1 MIARIVELSL
11 IQRVMVCILGFLLF
25 FGGLYAFHTLDIV
38 AYPDPS
44 APMVELITQQPGWS
58 AEEVERQITV
68 PIEVALNGM
77 PGLTDIRSLSIFGL
91 SDIKIYFDFD
101 SEIFRDR
108 QEVLNRLTSVP
119 LPPGAAPSLSPWWA
133 IAEIYRY
140 ELTGAGETTLT
151 DLKTTQDWQV
161 RREFRRIPGIIDVT
175 TFGGTTKEYHVDIDP
190 GRLISYGVNLSQVMS
205 ALTNSNANV
214 GGSYLTIGPQNYN
227 IRGLG
232 LINGI
237 ADIENVMVAEK
248 NGTPIFIRTLGT
260 VAVGSRVRLGKVGID
275 DRDDVVEGVVL
286 LQRGYKALNVL
297 EKVRGK
303 VEDLNTGKLPVGVK
317 IKTFYDRT
325 ALIHTTVETVTDI
338 LISGMVLVFIILF
351 VFLGH
356 LRAALIVALTIPLS
370 LLFTFS
376 MMVLIGQ
383 SANLISLGSIDFGI
397 IVDATLIMVESIFFH
412 LAHGKTHGLTVHQ
425 RIVRAARQ
433 VGRPISYST
442 AIIVVAF
449 IPLFTMTGV
458 PGKIFAPMSIT
469 YGFALVGALLMAFT
483 LAPVL
488 CSFFLR
494 GTISEDDTA
503 IVRGVRRFYHGI
515 LEWALDHRVA
525 VVGACF
531 GLLALTFGVLR
542 SIGGEFM
549 PALEEGNL
557 WVRAT
562 MPVDISF
569 DQAAKLTSE
578 IRRMFRESP
587 EVTTVV
593 SQLGRPDDGTDPTSF
608 SNAEFLANLKPEK
621 EWRSRLTKDKLIE
634 EIEGKLKDIPG
645 VIFNFSQVI
654 QDNVE
659 EAMSGVKGEN
669 SIKLFGPDLKTM
681 ESTATEIERVMQQ
694 IKGVKDLGIFHLV
707 GQPNLLIQVDRE
719 ASARYGLQVADVNA
733 VVQAAVGG
741 QAVTQVYEGERL
753 FDLVVRFLP
762 EFRQDVDAIGN
773 ILVSTPDGARIPL
786 KQVASITTQTGAF
799 IIYRENNER
808 YIPIKFS
815 VRDRDLQST
824 VEEAQARLAK
834 EVHLPDRYHM
844 EWAGQ
849 YEQLKGEQKRLA
861 MVVPISLV
869 IILFL
874 LYSAFDSIKNALLV
888 LSTVPFALLGGAV
901 SLAATH
907 TNFSISAAVGV
918 ISTLGVA
925 ILGGVLLISRIE
937 DFRLTGLTLREA
949 VRKGADVQMR
959 PILMATLGAAIGLL
973 PAALA
978 TGIGSQ
984 AQKPLA
990 LVVVGG
996 MLTAAVL
1003 ILVVLPVL
1011 YEIVHHRSAN
1021 NGGEKEDDRAATTS
1035 LPVGDRPGDADVGTG
1050 SDPAG

>member
-11 IQRVMVCILGFLLF
+11 VQRGMVCSLGFLLF

-44 APMVELITQQPGWS
+44 PPMVELITQYPGWS
-58 AEEVERQITV
+58 AEEIERQITV

-77 PGLTDIRSLSIFGL
+77 PGVTDIRSLSIFGL
-91 SDIKIYFDFD
+91 SDIKVYFDFNT
-101 SEIFRDR
+101 EIFRDR
-108 QEVLNRLTSVP
+108 QEVLNRLGSVQ

-151 DLKTTQDWQV
+151 DLKAIQDWQL
-161 RREFRRIPGIIDVT
+161 RREFRRIPGVIDVT
-175 TFGGTTKEYHVDIDP
+175 AFGGTTKEYHVDIDP
-190 GRLISYGVNLSQVMS
+190 GRLVSYGVNLSQVMS

-214 GGSYLTIGPQNYN
+214 GGNYLTIGAQSYN

-232 LINGI
+232 MINGI

-248 NGTPIFIRTLGT
+248 DGTPIFVKTLGT
-260 VAVGSRVRLGKVGID
+260 VAVGPRVRLGKVGID
-275 DRDDVVEGVVL
+275 DRDDVVEGVIL
-286 LQRGYKALNVL
+286 LQRGYKSLPVL
-297 EKVRGK
+297 EKVRLK
-303 VEDLNTGKLPVGVK
+303 VAELNAWKLPAGVK
-317 IKTFYDRT
+317 VKTFYDRT

-338 LISGMVLVFIILF
+338 LISGMVLVFVILF
-351 VFLGH
+351 IFLGH
-356 LRAALIVALTIPLS
+356 LRTALIVALTIPLS
-370 LLFTFS
+370 LLFTFT
-376 MMVLIGQ
+376 MMVLVGQ
-383 SANLISLGSIDFGI
+383 PANLISLGSIDFGI
-397 IVDATLIMVESIFFH
+397 IVDASLIMVESIFFH
-412 LAHGKTHGLTVHQ
+412 LAHGKVHNLTVDMQ
-425 RIVRAARQ
+425 IVRAARQ
-433 VGRPISYST
+433 VGPPIFSST

-488 CSFFLR
+488 CSFLLKE
-494 GTISEDDTA
+494 TISEEDTT
-503 IVRGVRRFYHGI
+503 IVRVVRRSYNAV
-515 LEWALDHRVA
+515 LAWALDHRA
-525 VVGACF
+525 TVVSFCV
-531 GLLALTFGVLR
+531 GLLAATFVALQ

-569 DQAAKLTSE
+569 DQAAKLTGE
-578 IRRMFRESP
+578 MRQLFRDSP
-587 EVTTVV
+587 EVTNIV

-608 SNAEFLANLKPEK
+608 FNAEFLANLKPEK
-621 EWRSRLTKDKLIE
+621 EWRPGLTKDGLIE
-634 EIEGKLKDIPG
+634 EIEGRLQDIPG
-645 VIFNFSQVI
+645 IIFNFSQVI

-669 SIKLFGPDLKTM
+669 SIKLFGSDLKTL
-681 ESTATEIERVMQQ
+681 EAKAVEIEHVMR
-694 IKGVKDLGIFHLV
+694 KVPGVKDLGIFRLV

-719 ASARYGLQVADVNA
+719 ASARYGLLVSDVNA

-773 ILVSTPDGARIPL
+773 ILVSTPSGARVPL
-786 KQVASITTQTGAF
+786 KQVATITTQTGAF

-815 VRDRDLQST
+815 VRGRDLQST
-824 VEEAQARLAK
+824 VEEAQVRLAK
-834 EVHLPDRYHM
+834 EVIFPERYRM

-849 YEQLKGEQKRLA
+849 YDQLKEEEKRLA
-861 MVVPISLV
+861 IVVPGSVL
-869 IILFL
+869 IILFI
-874 LYSAFDSIKNALLV
+874 LYATFNSLKNALLV
-888 LSTVPFALLGGAV
+888 LSIVPFALVGGV
-901 SLAATH
+901 FSLVATH
-907 TNFSISAAVGV
+907 TSFSISAAVGV

-937 DFRLTGLTLREA
+937 DFRRTGLALRDS

-959 PILMATLGAAIGLL
+959 PILMATLGAAVGLL

-1003 ILVVLPVL
+1003 ILVGLPVF
-1011 YEIVHHRSAN
+1011 YEIVYRRDEQKSSE
-1021 NGGEKEDDRAATTS
+1021 GEEK
-1035 LPVGDRPGDADVGTG
+1035 G
-1050 SDPAG
+1050 

>member
-11 IQRVMVCILGFLLF
+11 VQRVMVCVLGFFLL
-25 FGGLYAFHTLDIV
+25 FGGLYAFHVLDIV

-44 APMVELITQQPGWS
+44 PPMVELITQYAGWS
-58 AEEVERQITV
+58 AEEIERQITI
-68 PIEVALNGM
+68 PIEVALNGT
-77 PGLTDIRSLSIFGL
+77 PGLTDVRSLSIFGL

-101 SEIFRDR
+101 TDIFRDR
-108 QEVLNRLTSVP
+108 QEVLNRLNSVQ
-119 LPPGAAPSLSPWWA
+119 LPAGAVPSLSPWWA

-151 DLKTTQDWQV
+151 DLKTIQDWQV
-161 RREFRRIPGIIDVT
+161 RREFRRIPGVIDVT
-175 TFGGTTKEYHVDIDP
+175 AFGGTTKEYHVDIDP

-214 GGSYLTIGPQNYN
+214 GGNYLTIGAQNYN

-237 ADIENVMVAEK
+237 SDIEDVMVAEK
-248 NGTPIFIRTLGT
+248 GGTPIFVKTLGK
-260 VAVGSRVRLGKVGID
+260 VAVGPRVRLGKVGID
-275 DRDDVVEGVVL
+275 ERDDVVEGVIL

-297 EKVRGK
+297 DKVRGK
-303 VEDLNTGKLPVGVK
+303 VEDLNAWKLPAGVK

-338 LISGMVLVFIILF
+338 LVSGMVLVFIILF

-425 RIVRAARQ
+425 QIVRAARQ
-433 VGRPISYST
+433 VGQPIFYST

-488 CSFFLR
+488 CSFLLK
-494 GTISEDDTA
+494 GTISEEDTA
-503 IVRGVRRFYHGI
+503 IVRVVRRFYNRI
-515 LEWALDHRVA
+515 LEWALDHRA
-525 VVGACF
+525 VVTGACV
-531 GLLALTFGVLR
+531 GLLALTFVALQ
-542 SIGGEFM
+542 SMGGEFM

-569 DQAAKLTSE
+569 NQAARLTSD
-578 IRRMFRESP
+578 IRRLFRKTP
-587 EVTTVV
+587 EVTTIV

-608 SNAEFLANLKPEK
+608 FNAEFLANLKPEK
-621 EWRSRLTKDKLIE
+621 EWRHGLHKDELIE
-634 EIEGKLKDIPG
+634 EIEARLKEIPG
-645 VIFNFSQVI
+645 IIFNFSQVI

-669 SIKLFGPDLKTM
+669 SIKLFGADLKIM
-681 ESTATEIERVMQQ
+681 EGKATEIERVMRQ
-694 IKGVKDLGIFHLV
+694 IHGVKDLGIFRLV

-719 ASARYGLQVADVNA
+719 ASARYGLQVSDVNA

-786 KQVASITTQTGAF
+786 KQVATITTQTGAF

-824 VEEAQARLAK
+824 VEEAQVHLAK
-834 EVHLPDRYHM
+834 EVSLPERYRM

-849 YEQLKGEQKRLA
+849 YDQLKEEQKRLA
-861 MVVPISLV
+861 MVVPVSLI

-874 LYSAFDSIKNALLV
+874 LYTTFDSLKNAFLV
-888 LSTVPFALLGGAV
+888 LSTVPFALVGGAL
-901 SLAATH
+901 SLVATH

-937 DFRLTGLTLREA
+937 DFRRTGLTLREA

-990 LVVVGG
+990 RVVVGG

-1011 YEIVHHRSAN
+1011 YEIVHYRSARERE
-1021 NGGEKEDDRAATTS
+1021 GGK
-1035 LPVGDRPGDADVGTG
+1035 G
-1050 SDPAG
+1050 

>member
-11 IQRVMVCILGFLLF
+11 IQRVMVCILGFLFF
-25 FGGLYAFHTLDIV
+25 FGGLYAFHILDIV

-58 AEEVERQITV
+58 AEEVERQITI

-108 QEVLNRLTSVP
+108 QEALNRLRSVQ

-151 DLKTTQDWQV
+151 DLKTIQDWQV
-161 RREFRRIPGIIDVT
+161 RREFRRIPGVIDVT
-175 TFGGTTKEYHVDIDP
+175 AFGGTTKEYHVDIDP

-275 DRDDVVEGVVL
+275 DRDDVVEGVIL

-303 VEDLNTGKLPVGVK
+303 VEDLNTRKLPVGVK

-325 ALIHTTVETVTDI
+325 ALIDTTVETVTDI

-376 MMVLIGQ
+376 MMVFIGQ

-397 IVDATLIMVESIFFH
+397 IVDATLIMVENIFFH
-412 LAHGKTHGLTVHQ
+412 LAHGKKTHGSTVHQ
-425 RIVRAARQ
+425 QIVRAARQ
-433 VGRPISYST
+433 VGQPIFYST

-449 IPLFTMTGV
+449 VPLFTMTGV

-488 CSFFLR
+488 CSFLLR

-503 IVRGVRRFYHGI
+503 IVRGVRRLYNGI
-515 LEWALDHRVA
+515 LEWALDHRTV
-525 VVGACF
+525 VVGACV
-531 GLLALTFGVLR
+531 GLLALTFGALR
-542 SIGGEFM
+542 VIGGEFM

-569 DQAAKLTSE
+569 DQAARLTSE
-578 IRRMFRESP
+578 IRRLFRESP

-608 SNAEFLANLKPEK
+608 FNAEFLANLKPEK
-621 EWRSRLTKDKLIE
+621 EWRPGLRKDALIE
-634 EIEGKLKDIPG
+634 EIDGRLKDIPG
-645 VIFNFSQVI
+645 IIFNFSQVI

-669 SIKLFGPDLKTM
+669 SIKLFGADLKTM
-681 ESTATEIERVMQQ
+681 EAKATEIERVMQQ
-694 IKGVKDLGIFHLV
+694 IKGVKDLGIYRLV
-707 GQPNLLIQVDRE
+707 GQPNLLI
-719 ASARYGLQVADVNA
+719 
-733 VVQAAVGG
+733 AVGG

-773 ILVSTPDGARIPL
+773 VLVSTPDGARIPL

-834 EVHLPDRYHM
+834 EVSLPDRYRM

-849 YEQLKGEQKRLA
+849 YDQLRAEQKRMA
-861 MVVPISLV
+861 TVVPISLV

-874 LYSAFDSIKNALLV
+874 LYSAFNSIKNALLV
-888 LSTVPFALLGGAV
+888 LSTVPFALVGGAV

-937 DFRLTGLTLREA
+937 DFRRTGLTLREA

-1011 YEIVHHRSAN
+1011 YEIVHNRSAN
-1021 NGGEKEDDRAATTS
+1021 DERGER
-1035 LPVGDRPGDADVGTG
+1035 G
-1050 SDPAG
+1050 

>member
-11 IQRVMVCILGFLLF
+11 IQRAMVCILGFLLF
-25 FGGLYAFHTLDIV
+25 FGGLYAFHTLDII

-58 AEEVERQITV
+58 AEEVERQITI

-108 QEVLNRLTSVP
+108 QEVLNRLTSVQ
-119 LPPGAAPSLSPWWA
+119 LPAGAAPSLSPWWA

-140 ELTGAGETTLT
+140 ELTGSGETTLT
-151 DLKTTQDWQV
+151 DLKTVQDWQV
-161 RREFRRIPGIIDVT
+161 RREFRRIPGVIDVT
-175 TFGGTTKEYHVDIDP
+175 AFGGTTKEYHVDIDP
-190 GRLISYGVNLSQVMS
+190 GRLISYDVNLSQVMS

-214 GGSYLTIGPQNYN
+214 GGNYLTIGPQNYN

-248 NGTPIFIRTLGT
+248 SGTPIFIRTLGK

-275 DRDDVVEGVVL
+275 ERDDVVEGVVL
-286 LQRGYKALNVL
+286 LQRGYKALDVL

-303 VEDLNTGKLPVGVK
+303 VEDLNARKLPVGVK

-376 MMVLIGQ
+376 MMVLVGQ
-383 SANLISLGSIDFGI
+383 SANLISLGAIDFGI
-397 IVDATLIMVESIFFH
+397 IVDATLIMVESIFYH
-412 LAHGKTHGLTVHQ
+412 LAHGKKTHGLTIHQ
-425 RIVRAARQ
+425 HIVRAARQ
-433 VGRPISYST
+433 VGQPIFYST

-458 PGKIFAPMSIT
+458 PGKIFSPMSIT

-483 LAPVL
+483 LAPVM
-488 CSFFLR
+488 CSFLLK
-494 GTISEDDTA
+494 GPISEEDTA
-503 IVRGVRRFYHGI
+503 IVRGVRRLYNRL
-515 LEWALDHRVA
+515 LEWALDHRAV
-525 VVGACF
+525 VVGACV
-531 GLLALTFGVLR
+531 GLLALTFVVHR
-542 SIGGEFM
+542 MVGGEFM

-578 IRRMFRESP
+578 IRRLFRDSP

-608 SNAEFLANLKPEK
+608 FNAEFLANLKPEK
-621 EWRSRLTKDKLIE
+621 EWRPRLSKAALIE
-634 EIEGKLKDIPG
+634 EIEGRLKEIPG
-645 VIFNFSQVI
+645 IIFNFSQVI

-669 SIKLFGPDLKTM
+669 SIKLFGADLKTL
-681 ESTATEIERVMQQ
+681 EVKAGEIERVMQQ
-694 IKGVKDLGIFHLV
+694 IKGVKDLGIFRLV

-719 ASARYGLQVADVNA
+719 ASARYGLRVADVNA

-834 EVHLPDRYHM
+834 EVSLPDRYRM

-849 YEQLKGEQKRLA
+849 YDQLRAEQKRMA

-869 IILFL
+869 IIFFL
-874 LYSAFDSIKNALLV
+874 LYSAFNSIKNAFLV
-888 LSTVPFALLGGAV
+888 LSTVPFALVGGAV
-901 SLAATH
+901 SLAVTH

-937 DFRLTGLTLREA
+937 EFRLTGLSLREA

-1021 NGGEKEDDRAATTS
+1021 NGGGER
-1035 LPVGDRPGDADVGTG
+1035 G
-1050 SDPAG
+1050 

>member
-1 MIARIVELSL
+1 MLARIVELSL
-11 IQRVMVCILGFLLF
+11 VQRVMVCILGFLLF

-44 APMVELITQQPGWS
+44 PPMVELITQYPGWS
-58 AEEVERQITV
+58 AEEIERQITI

-91 SDIKIYFDFD
+91 SDIKVYFDFNT
-101 SEIFRDR
+101 EIFRDR
-108 QEVLNRLTSVP
+108 QEVLNRLGSVQ

-140 ELTGAGETTLT
+140 ELTGAGETTLM
-151 DLKTTQDWQV
+151 DLKTIQDWQV
-161 RREFRRIPGIIDVT
+161 RREFRRIPGVIDVT
-175 TFGGTTKEYHVDIDP
+175 AFGGTTKEYHVDIDP
-190 GRLISYGVNLSQVMS
+190 GRLISYGVSLSQVMS

-214 GGSYLTIGPQNYN
+214 GGNYLTIGAQNYN

-248 NGTPIFIRTLGT
+248 EGTPIFVKTLGT
-260 VAVGSRVRLGKVGID
+260 VAVGPRIRLGKVGID
-275 DRDDVVEGVVL
+275 DRDDVVEGVIL

-303 VEDLNTGKLPVGVK
+303 VEDLNTWKLPAGVK
-317 IKTFYDRT
+317 VKTFYDRT

-356 LRAALIVALTIPLS
+356 FRAALIVALTIPLS
-370 LLFTFS
+370 LLFTFT

-412 LAHGKTHGLTVHQ
+412 LAHGKIQGLTVHQ
-425 RIVRAARQ
+425 QIVRAARQ
-433 VGRPISYST
+433 VGQPIFSST

-469 YGFALVGALLMAFT
+469 YGFALLGALLMAFT

-488 CSFFLR
+488 CSFLLK
-494 GTISEDDTA
+494 GTISEEDTA
-503 IVRGVRRFYHGI
+503 IVRVVRRSYNAV
-515 LEWALDHRVA
+515 LAWALDHRST
-525 VVGACF
+525 VVSFCV
-531 GLLALTFGVLR
+531 GLLAVTFVALQ

-578 IRRMFRESP
+578 IRKLFRESP
-587 EVTTVV
+587 EVTTIV

-608 SNAEFLANLKPEK
+608 FNAEFLANLKPEK
-621 EWRSRLTKDKLIE
+621 EWRPGLSKDALIE
-634 EIEGKLKDIPG
+634 EIEGRLKDIPG

-681 ESTATEIERVMQQ
+681 EAKAIEIEHVMR
-694 IKGVKDLGIFHLV
+694 KVHGVKDLGIFRLV
-707 GQPNLLIQVDRE
+707 GQPNLVIQVDRE
-719 ASARYGLQVADVNA
+719 ASARYGLQVSDVNA

-786 KQVASITTQTGAF
+786 KQVATITTQTGAF

-824 VEEAQARLAK
+824 VEEAQALLVK
-834 EVHLPDRYHM
+834 EVSLPERYRM

-849 YEQLKGEQKRLA
+849 YDQLKEEQKRLA
-861 MVVPISLV
+861 MVVPISLM

-874 LYSAFDSIKNALLV
+874 LYTTFDSLKNALLV
-888 LSTVPFALLGGAV
+888 LSTVPFALVGGV
-901 SLAATH
+901 LSLMATH

-937 DFRLTGLTLREA
+937 DFRLAGLTLREA

-990 LVVVGG
+990 RVVVGG

-1003 ILVVLPVL
+1003 ILVVLPVF
-1011 YEIVHHRSAN
+1011 YEIVHRR
-1021 NGGEKEDDRAATTS
+1021 GERKSSEEEER
-1035 LPVGDRPGDADVGTG
+1035 G
-1050 SDPAG
+1050 

>member
-11 IQRVMVCILGFLLF
+11 VQRVMVCVLGFLLF
-25 FGGLYAFHTLDIV
+25 FGGLYAFHILDIV

-44 APMVELITQQPGWS
+44 PPMVELITQYPGWS
-58 AEEVERQITV
+58 AEEIERQISI

-101 SEIFRDR
+101 TEIFHDR
-108 QEVLNRLTSVP
+108 QEVLNRLGSVQ

-140 ELTGAGETTLT
+140 ELTGTGETTLT
-151 DLKTTQDWQV
+151 DLKTIQDWQV
-161 RREFRRIPGIIDVT
+161 RREFRRIPGVIDVT
-175 TFGGTTKEYHVDIDP
+175 AFGGTTKEYHVDIDP
-190 GRLISYGVNLSQVMS
+190 GRLISYGVSLSQVMS

-214 GGSYLTIGPQNYN
+214 GGNYLTIGAQNYN

-232 LINGI
+232 LINGL

-248 NGTPIFIRTLGT
+248 DGTPIFVKTLGT
-260 VAVGSRVRLGKVGID
+260 VAVGSQVRLGKVGID

-297 EKVRGK
+297 EKVREK
-303 VEDLNTGKLPVGVK
+303 VEDLNTWKLPANVK
-317 IKTFYDRT
+317 VKTFYDRT

-370 LLFTFS
+370 LLFTFG
-376 MMVLIGQ
+376 MMVSIGQ

-412 LAHGKTHGLTVHQ
+412 LAHGKIQGLTVHQ
-425 RIVRAARQ
+425 QIVRAARQ
-433 VGRPISYST
+433 VGQPIFSST

-488 CSFFLR
+488 CSFLLK
-494 GTISEDDTA
+494 GTISEEDTA
-503 IVRGVRRFYHGI
+503 IVRGIRRVYNGI
-515 LEWALDHRVA
+515 LGFALDHRAV
-525 VVGACF
+525 VVGACV
-531 GLLALTFGVLR
+531 GLLAITFVALK

-578 IRRMFRESP
+578 IRLLFRESP
-587 EVTTVV
+587 EVTTIV

-608 SNAEFLANLKPEK
+608 FNAEFLANLKPEK
-621 EWRSRLTKDKLIE
+621 EWRPGLSKDGLIE
-634 EIEGKLKDIPG
+634 EIEGRLIDIPG

-669 SIKLFGPDLKTM
+669 SIKLFGNDLKTM
-681 ESTATEIERVMQQ
+681 EAKATEIEHVMQ
-694 IKGVKDLGIFHLV
+694 KVRGVKDLGIFRLV

-719 ASARYGLQVADVNA
+719 ASARYGLQVSDVNA

-762 EFRQDVDAIGN
+762 EFRQDVAAIGN
-773 ILVSTPDGARIPL
+773 ILVSTPNGARVPL

-824 VEEAQARLAK
+824 VEEAQALLAK
-834 EVHLPDRYHM
+834 EVTLPERYRM

-849 YEQLKGEQKRLA
+849 YDQLKDEQKRLA

-874 LYSAFDSIKNALLV
+874 LYTTFDSVKNALLV
-888 LSTVPFALLGGAV
+888 LSTVPFALIGGV
-901 SLAATH
+901 LSLVATH

-937 DFRLTGLTLREA
+937 DFRRTGLTLREA

-990 LVVVGG
+990 RVVVGG

-1011 YEIVHHRSAN
+1011 YEIVHRRDERSDE
-1021 NGGEKEDDRAATTS
+1021 EKER
-1035 LPVGDRPGDADVGTG
+1035 G
-1050 SDPAG
+1050 

>member
-11 IQRVMVCILGFLLF
+11 VQRFLVCTLGAVLL
-25 FGGLYAFHTLDIV
+25 FGGLYAFHLLDIV

-44 APMVELITQQPGWS
+44 PPMVELITQYPGWS
-58 AEEVERQITV
+58 AEEIERQITI

-91 SDIKIYFDFD
+91 SDIKVYFDFGTD
-101 SEIFRDR
+101 IFHDR
-108 QEVLNRLTSVP
+108 QEVLNRLLSVT
-119 LPPGAAPSLSPWWA
+119 LPPGAQPTLSPWWA
-133 IAEIYRY
+133 LAEIYRY
-140 ELTGAGETTLT
+140 ELTGEGASLT
-151 DLKTTQDWQV
+151 DLKTIQDWQV
-161 RREFRRIPGIIDVT
+161 RRAFKRVPGVIDVT

-190 GRLISYGVNLSQVMS
+190 SRLISYGVNLSQVIA
-205 ALTNSNANV
+205 ALSNSNANV
-214 GGSYLTIGPQNYN
+214 GGNYLTVGAQSYN

-237 ADIENVMVAEK
+237 EDIENVMVSEK
-248 NGTPIFIRTLGT
+248 DGTPVFVKTLGKVT
-260 VAVGSRVRLGKVGID
+260 VGHRVRLGKVGID

-286 LQRGYKALNVL
+286 LQRGYKALPVL
-297 EKVRGK
+297 ERVRGK
-303 VEDLNTGKLPVGVK
+303 VEELNGWKLPAGVK

-338 LISGMVLVFIILF
+338 LISGMILVFVILF
-351 VFLGH
+351 MFLGH
-356 LRAALIVALTIPLS
+356 LRAALIVSLTIPLS
-370 LLFTFS
+370 LLFTFT
-376 MMVLIGQ
+376 MMVLVGQ
-383 SANLISLGSIDFGI
+383 SANLISLGAVDFGI
-397 IVDATLIMVESIFFH
+397 IVDATLVMVESIFFH

-425 RIVRAARQ
+425 QIVRAARQ
-433 VGRPISYST
+433 VGRPIFFST

-458 PGKIFAPMSIT
+458 PGKIFAPMSVT
-469 YGFALVGALLMAFT
+469 YGFALLGALVMAFT

-488 CSFFLR
+488 CSFLLTGPIR
-494 GTISEDDTA
+494 ETDTPVVRAVRNLYLAVVTWALEHRTA
-503 IVRGVRRFYHGI
+503 IVGV
-515 LEWALDHRVA
+515 AA
-525 VVGACF
+525 
-531 GLLALTFGVLR
+531 GLLVVTFVLLQFL
-542 SIGGEFM
+542 GGEFM

-569 DQAAKLTSE
+569 EQASRLTSD

-587 EVTTVV
+587 EVATVV

-608 SNAEFLANLKPEK
+608 FNAEFLANLKPASA
-621 EWRSRLTKDKLIE
+621 WRAGLTKEDLIE
-634 EIEGKLKDIPG
+634 EIEERLRTIPG

-669 SIKLFGPDLKTM
+669 SIKLFGTDLKTM
-681 ESTATEIERVMQQ
+681 EAKAVEIETAMKGIR
-694 IKGVKDLGIFHLV
+694 GVKDLGIFRLV

-762 EFRQDVDAIGN
+762 EYRQDVESIGN
-773 ILVSTPDGARIPL
+773 ILVSTPSGARIPV
-786 KQVASITTQTGAF
+786 KQLAKISTQTGAF

-824 VEEAQARLAK
+824 VEEAQATLASR
-834 EVHLPDRYHM
+834 VTLPERYRI

-849 YEQLKGEQKRLA
+849 YDQLRDEQKRLA
-861 MVVPISLV
+861 KIVPVSLL

-874 LYSAFDSIKNALLV
+874 LYMTFDSLKNAVLV
-888 LSTVPFALLGGAV
+888 LATVPFALVGGV
-901 SLAATH
+901 LSLIVTH
-907 TNFSISAAVGV
+907 THFSISAAVGV

-925 ILGGVLLISRIE
+925 ILGGVLLIARIE
-937 DFRLTGLTLREA
+937 EFRRTGLDLRQA
-949 VRKGADVQMR
+949 VLRGADVQMR

-973 PAALA
+973 PASVA

-984 AQKPLA
+984 AQQPLA
-990 LVVVGG
+990 RVVVGG
-996 MLTAAVL
+996 MLTAAFL

-1011 YEIVHHRSAN
+1011 YEMVHGRGARPEAN
-1021 NGGEKEDDRAATTS
+1021 GER
-1035 LPVGDRPGDADVGTG
+1035 G
-1050 SDPAG
+1050 